1 MSNQKS
7 TRCSATVRITA
18 NDITEREPQPMCV
31 CVGGGFVS
39 AIDGVSQKADQIIYY
54 YYLFFFLV
62 FGWFLKQKRTWWME
76 KMKTFTLIWPTK
88 FFSFC
93 PVVFYSLLVNFF
105 SKNDIDYKNMV
116 LLLLLLFF
124 VFLSFSPF
132 YSWSVSFW
140 SSSSSL
146 QLSSLCRLC
155 WPLSLSLYAIL
166 LQRWRS
172 LRVEIEHESHSAPQ
186 RPGGVAAAGHLQVGL
201 WHWRWIF
208 PVGYTDLF
216 SQTRDVDVRGL
227 PGPHN

>member
-1 MSNQKS
+1 MLGYRTHHGK
-7 TRCSATVRITA
+7 RYYGAGATA
-18 NDITEREPQPMCV
+18 YV
-31 CVGGGFVS
+31 CVWVGDLFRRS
-39 AIDGVSQKADQIIYY
+39 MACLKRQTKLFIIII
-54 YYLFFFLV
+54 FFNFLV